1 MTDYLDETIDLYN
14 SLADSY
20 AKQVQDRGPFMQRK
34 KFVSMLPP
42 GAKILDVGCGSG
54 RDCKFFSQEGFKV
67 TGIDRSEKLLEIA
80 RIAAPRA
87 KFYSADIRH
96 LSFEKN
102 MFDGIWSCASIVH
115 ISHNEMQQVFNS
127 FYSILKPQGVLYIHA
142 KKGEGE
148 GYLEEPSIPGK
159 QRFYSLFTTS
169 LLKKY
174 CETAGFSEIEVIDIG
189 FTEAYANGKYSKEW
203 VDCFATKV

>member
-20 AKQVQDRGPFMQRK
+20 AVQALDHGPVLQRT
-34 KFVSMLPP
+34 KFISMLQP

-54 RDCKFFSQEGFKV
+54 RDCTFLSEQGFKV
-67 TGIDRSEKLLEIA
+67 TGIDRSEKLLELA
-80 RIAAPRA
+80 RIAAPKA

-102 MFDGIWSCASIVH
+102 MFDAIWSCASIVH
-115 ISHNEMQQVFNS
+115 IKHSEIQQVFNS
-127 FYSILKPQGVLYIHA
+127 FYSILKPGGMLYIHA

-148 GYLEEPSIPGK
+148 GYVDEPSMPGK
-159 QRFYSLFTTS
+159 KRFYAFFSALQ
-169 LLKKY
+169 LKTY
-174 CETAGFSEIEVIDIG
+174 CETAGFSKIEVIDVG
-189 FTEAYANGKYSKEW
+189 LTKAYANGQKSKEW
-203 VDCFATKV
+203 VDCFARKV